1 MFKNTSLAMKLALGF
16 GAVVLIVVVIGATA
30 FISVS
35 QIQTQTVRIHDDF
48 PIADAIMEIQIAV
61 VRDQLIFMEMITASD
76 VVGVEEMYAE
86 HQENSARFDEYVE
99 ALLSGGEIE
108 GEAIR
113 ELHEDEWIAALEAAD
128 ELHEQVFRPTFD
140 ETYALLTAVYSGQR
154 DAEALD
160 ALSEADDVLD
170 GAAAEMFAEL
180 VIVDEGIDSEV
191 GAANEQVVETA
202 GFAKTLSG
210 GMVIAGVLL
219 AIGLAVLI
227 TRAIT
232 GPLGRV
238 ISGLAVGAEQVTA
251 ASGQVSQAS
260 QQLAAGASEQASSL
274 EETSSSL
281 EEMASM
287 TRQNAANSRQADSMA
302 REARASAGKGVD
314 AVRAMGDAIGKIK
327 ESADSTAK
335 IIKTID
341 EIAFQT
347 NLLALNAAVE
357 AARAGEAGKGF
368 AVVAEEVRNLAQRSA
383 EAAKS
388 TSALIEASQSNA
400 VNGVSVA
407 TEVAGLLEEIA
418 GSVDKVTNL
427 MSEVAAASEE
437 QAQGIDQVNTAV
449 SQMDRVTQGN
459 AANAE
464 ESASA
469 SEELS
474 AQARE
479 LYDMVGT
486 LRRVVGGGKHREDER
501 MGHVVSSRAQ
511 APGALSSHVH
521 QILHSDEL
529 AYAAPGGGGGNG
541 HAPHAAVGV
550 PAARP
555 EAVIPL
561 DDDELKDF

>member
-1 MFKNTSLAMKLALGF
+1 MFKNTSLAMKLAMGF
-16 GAVVLIVVVIGATA
+16 GAVVLIVIVTGVTA
-30 FISVS
+30 FLSVNE
-35 QIQTQTVRIHDDF
+35 IEAQTVKIHEDF
-48 PIADAIMEIQIAV
+48 PVADAIMEIQLAV
-61 VRDQLIFMEMITASD
+61 VRDQLIFMEMISASD
-76 VVGVEEMYAE
+76 LAGVEEMYAE
-86 HQENSARFDEYVE
+86 HQENTAWFDELVDVLI
-99 ALLSGGEIE
+99 AGGELE
-108 GEAIR
+108 GEEVR
-113 ELHEDEWIAALEAAD
+113 KLHEEEWITALEAAD
-128 ELHEQVFRPTFD
+128 EYHEQTFRPVFD
-140 ETYALLTAVYSGQR
+140 EGYALLKAVHSGQE
-154 DAEALD
+154 DAAALVALGD
-160 ALSEADDVLD
+160 ADEKLD
-170 GAAAEMFAEL
+170 TAGAAMFAE
-180 VIVDEGIDSEV
+180 IARIDQGIDDEV
-191 GAANEQVVETA
+191 NAANEQVVETA
-202 GFAKTLSG
+202 GSAKMLSVI
-210 GMVIAGVLL
+210 MVVVGVLL
-219 AIGLAVLI
+219 AIGLAVVI
-227 TRAIT
+227 TRSIT

-238 ISGLAVGAEQVTA
+238 IAGLAVGAEQVTA

-314 AVRAMGDAIGKIK
+314 AVRAMSDAIGKIK

-388 TSALIEASQSNA
+388 TAALIEASQGNA
-400 VNGVSVA
+400 DNGVSVA

-427 MSEVAAASEE
+427 MGEVAAASEE

-449 SQMDRVTQGN
+449 AQMDRVTQGN

-479 LYDMVGT
+479 LYDMVAT
-486 LRRVVGGGKHREDER
+486 LKRVVGGGRHRDDER
-501 MGHVVSSRAQ
+501 AAFVTAPRSQ
-511 APGALSSHVH
+511 ASGSLSSHVH
-521 QILHSDEL
+521 QILHSDE
-529 AYAAPGGGGGNG
+529 AVRSGDGNG
-541 HAPHAAVGV
+541 HAGRVNVSAA
-550 PAARP
+550 ALRP

-561 DDDELKDF
+561 DDEELKDF